1 MARPHDAEVAAV
13 PEAALVVASWAAG
26 ADIAPGSDGSGAV
39 EVEAAVDLGGH
50 WAAQALH
57 TAAQD
62 APEAGSVSCKEPQG
76 EPVAAEAEAA
86 VDSGGHW
93 AAQALHMA
101 VQDVPEAGL
110 A

>member
-50 WAAQALH
+50 WAAQ
-57 TAAQD
+57 D
-62 APEAGSVSCKEPQG
+62 VPEAGSVSCKEPQG

-101 VQDVPEAGL
+101 AQDVPEAGL